1 MGYMTISGEVG
12 QVGQTLGDSS
22 LDLKLAP
29 IPHTLVYADVRPN
42 TDDAG
47 LTVDLQDD
55 GTDMVAAV
63 SCATAASGGQWTSKH
78 FGGTQDPVTL
88 AGGSVVSLDVNNA
101 AADTRLWYLL
111 VFLV

>member
-1 MGYMTISGEVG
+1 MGYLTVSGEVG

-22 LDLKLAP
+22 LDIKLPP
-29 IPHTLVYADVRPN
+29 IPHTLVFADVRPN

-55 GTDMVAAV
+55 GTDIVTAV

-78 FGGTQDPVTL
+78 LGGAQDAVTL
-88 AGGSVVSLDVNNA
+88 AGGSVLSIDVNNA